1 MFGNNK
7 NNLSFSCQILTV
19 FIHSSCKYLVF
30 FLLINGVYMYS
41 PKNRVIVKE
50 IEQENVT
57 LGGVVLVPTMSDV
70 DNLAKL
76 GEVIVDAFVSVDCNT
91 VKIPKGQKV
100 YYGKFSGVRF
110 NKDGEKYTSLAFSEI
125 VAFDD

>member
-1 MFGNNK
+1 
-7 NNLSFSCQILTV
+7 
-19 FIHSSCKYLVF
+19 
-30 FLLINGVYMYS
+30 MYS
-41 PKNRVIVKE
+41 PQNRVIVKE
-50 IEQENVT
+50 LLQENKTV
-57 LGGVVLVPTMSDV
+57 GGVIISPTTADV

-125 VAFDD
+125 VAFDN